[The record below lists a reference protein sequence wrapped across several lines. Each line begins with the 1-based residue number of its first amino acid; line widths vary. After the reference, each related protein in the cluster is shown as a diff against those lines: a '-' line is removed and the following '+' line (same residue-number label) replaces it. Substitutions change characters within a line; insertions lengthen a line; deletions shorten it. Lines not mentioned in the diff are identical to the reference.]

1 MESDLKKALEDLNS
15 SCFLLLGSIQKALE
29 EETPQEEWEKDFIK
43 SLNQTQV
50 SMSRFMSK

>member
-1 MESDLKKALEDLNS
+1 MESDLKKVLEDLNS
-15 SCFLLLGSIQKALE
+15 SCFLLLGSIQKALT

-50 SMSRFMSK
+50 SISRFMSK